1 VIGRAAPCSIAP
13 VWTDDD
19 EACLVELEAGVLVR
33 SLFAHHVGRRDAT
46 ISRRAAVL
54 IDELARQPVAA
65 APLAAARAGD
75 FAPLVAHLE
84 ARPADGV
91 TPRYLHAVAIYLD
104 RVAHALSSIPGA
116 AARVD
121 ALRVRAMEAFA
132 RIGEERDYLSR
143 RAKEIDPTS
152 TATEAGLVAD
162 LASTSLVEDV
172 GAEAHRGAGTL
183 TADSARAL
191 GWLAG
196 LAVALPPGARHA
208 RRAESLRAQ
217 AIEAALAPLLDRAR
231 VARAADKGLVQ
242 TFADVRAAWEWSGRD
257 EAVERFA
264 VDEITD
270 VAWVVYRKSDWVAL
284 RGLLEPCWPA
294 FENLAARIE
303 QNPVRE
309 LAYTAKCAQI
319 FVFASEAA
327 TDRDRSFALA
337 ERALRLCP
345 THRNARVIL
354 AHALCER
361 AIALANRGLLAR
373 RPDLD
378 EAKANLERAEKL
390 FPQLKRLPEARSLIG
405 EMERRM
411 TR

>member
-1 VIGRAAPCSIAP
+1 M
-13 VWTDDD
+13 WTPKD

-33 SLFAHHVGRRDAT
+33 SLFAHHVGAPDAT

-54 IDELARQPVAA
+54 IEELGRQSAA
-65 APLAAARAGD
+65 AGPLDAARAGS
-75 FAPLVAHLE
+75 FASLVAFLE
-84 ARPADGV
+84 ARLLDGAS
-91 TPRYLHAVAIYLD
+91 PRYLHALAIYLD
-104 RVAHALSSIPGA
+104 RVAEALSTSPAA

-132 RIGEERDYLSR
+132 RVGEEREYLTR
-143 RAKEIDPTS
+143 CAREIDPTS

-162 LASTSLVEDV
+162 LASTSLVEKV

-183 TADSARAL
+183 TPDSARAL
-191 GWLAG
+191 GWLGG
-196 LAVALPPGARHA
+196 LSVALPPGARHA
-208 RRAESLRAQ
+208 RRAEALKAQ

-231 VARAADKGLVQ
+231 VARATDKGLVQ
-242 TFADVRAAWEWSGRD
+242 TFVDVRAAWEWSGRD

-284 RGLLEPCWPA
+284 RALLEPCWPA
-294 FENLAARIE
+294 FENLATRIE

-309 LAYTAKCAQI
+309 LAYTAKCAQM
-319 FVFASEAA
+319 FVFASEAS

-337 ERALRLCP
+337 ERALRLCS
-345 THRNARVIL
+345 THRNARIVL

-361 AIALANRGLLAR
+361 AVALANRGLLAR
-373 RPDLD
+373 RADLD

-390 FPQLKRLPEARSLIG
+390 FPLLKRIPEVRAQVA
-405 EMERRM
+405 EMERRLS
-411 TR
+411 R